1 MVVNTNSG
9 GSMQLRNSRL
19 LAVAA
24 VAGVIALVAA
34 IPAFAGSSSKKATS
48 VKVAVTK
55 VKEFA
60 FALSP
65 KSAPHGVIT
74 FTVTNGGNLPHDF
87 QLCSKPSS
95 SASATSC
102 TGKKTALISPGASG
116 KLTVSVLKA
125 GTYEYMCTV
134 PGHAAAGMKGLFKVT

>member
-1 MVVNTNSG
+1 
-9 GSMQLRNSRL
+9 MQLRHRL
-19 LAVAA
+19 LAFAA
-24 VAGVIALVAA
+24 VVGVFALVAA
-34 IPAFAGSSSKKATS
+34 IPAFASTKAAS
-48 VKVAVTK
+48 IKVSITK
-55 VKEFA
+55 TKEFA
-60 FALSP
+60 FTLSP
-65 KSAPHGVIT
+65 KSAAHGVIT
-74 FTVTNGGNLPHDF
+74 FTISNGGNLPHDF

-102 TGKKTALISPGASG
+102 TGKKTALISPGASA

>member
-1 MVVNTNSG
+1 
-9 GSMQLRNSRL
+9 MQIRHRRL
-19 LAVAA
+19 LALTAA
-24 VAGVIALVAA
+24 AGAIALIAVL
-34 IPAFAGSSSKKATS
+34 PALASTSHATAT
-48 VKVAVTK
+48 VKVSVTK
-55 VKEFA
+55 AKEFA
-60 FALSP
+60 FTLSP
-65 KSAPHGVIT
+65 KTVKHGTVT

-102 TGKKTALISPGASG
+102 TGKKTALISPGASA

-134 PGHAAAGMKGLFKVT
+134 PGHAAAGMKGLLKVT

>member
-1 MVVNTNSG
+1 
-9 GSMQLRNSRL
+9 MQLRHSRL
-19 LAVAA
+19 LVLAA

-34 IPAFAGSSSKKATS
+34 LPALAGTSSTKATS
-48 VKVAVTK
+48 IKVAITK
-55 VKEFA
+55 TKEFA

-65 KSAPHGVIT
+65 KTAAHGAIT
-74 FTVTNGGNLPHDF
+74 FTITNGGNLPHDF

-95 SASATSC
+95 SPSATSC
-102 TGKKTALISPGASG
+102 TGKKTALISPGASA

-125 GTYEYMCTV
+125 GTYQYLCTV